1 MMNRLQNLAKMEV
14 PRGPPNRESDLS
26 NRETAF
32 QTVKVYF
39 QTVEV
44 TFQTV
49 VVTPKIMVWGPPG
62 NVEQILEKNMKI
74 MKKIEKRDFSSNIT
88 KNHQKTQKIIKILQK
103 S

>member
-1 MMNRLQNLAKMEV
+1 MNRPQNLAKMEV

-26 NRETAF
+26 NREKAF
-32 QTVKVYF
+32 QTVKRSF

-49 VVTPKIMVWGPPG
+49 GGTLKIMVWPPPG

-74 MKKIEKRDFSSNIT
+74 MKKIEKHDFS
-88 KNHQKTQKIIKILQK
+88 
-103 S
+103 